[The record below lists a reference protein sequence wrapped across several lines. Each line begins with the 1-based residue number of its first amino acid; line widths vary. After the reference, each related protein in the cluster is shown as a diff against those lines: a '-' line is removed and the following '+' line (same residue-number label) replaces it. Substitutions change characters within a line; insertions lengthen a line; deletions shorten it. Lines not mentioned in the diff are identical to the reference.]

1 MPPYLLAKL
10 YAWRGMLLSPQ
21 FLQEL
26 AGSKDLSELA
36 NALKATH
43 YSAEIAQ
50 IQQPYTAL
58 KLEHAL
64 RRRIIWMHYRI
75 MTLVPRDKVIQA
87 LYLRYIARNV
97 KTVLR
102 GLHTG
107 QPAEDIGALVDPYA
121 EELTGVRDL
130 LARLL
135 ASDSLKEALN
145 TLGSYYPDLRG
156 FTLYAATGELSAL
169 DGDVDRWFYG
179 RLSDALQKTPK
190 SYCKEAQYLLKPLFY
205 EFVLETILRG
215 KIWGLEAR
223 MIRSFV
229 ENLVEPELDPVISV
243 ILECQTPTELRS
255 ALSVVRREMVP
266 TISEPTSM
274 EEAIMVLKKGY
285 RLMLRRRARGSFL
298 KTVRDEVL
306 GVALLL
312 LFEDELV
319 TLVGL
324 ASGIEQGLSSRALL
338 DLLPL

>member
-1 MPPYLLAKL
+1 
-10 YAWRGMLLSPQ
+10 MLLSPQ

-26 AGSKDLSELA
+26 AGSRDLSELA

-50 IQQPYTAL
+50 TQQPYTAL

-64 RRRIIWMHYRI
+64 RRRIIWIHYRM

-87 LYLRYIARNV
+87 LYLRYIARNI

-107 QPAEDIGALVDPYA
+107 RPAGDTEALIDPYA
-121 EELTGVRDL
+121 EELIGVRDL

-135 ASDSLKEALN
+135 ASDSLREALN
-145 TLGSYYPDLRG
+145 TLGGYYPDLRG

-179 RLSDALQKTPK
+179 RLSDALKKMPK
-190 SYCKEAQYLLKPLFY
+190 SHRKEAQYLLKPLFY

-215 KIWGLEAR
+215 KIWGLGAR

-243 ILECQTPTELRS
+243 ILECQSPAELRS
-255 ALSVVRREMVP
+255 ALSVVRREIVP
-266 TISEPTSM
+266 TIPEPTSM
-274 EEAIMVLKKGY
+274 EDAIMKLKRGY
-285 RLMLRRRARGSFL
+285 RLMLRSRARGAFL
-298 KTVRDEVL
+298 RIVRDEVL
-306 GVALLL
+306 AAALLL
-312 LFEDELV
+312 LFEDELT
-319 TLVGL
+319 TLVGI
-324 ASGIEQGLSSRALL
+324 ASGVEQGISSRALL
-338 DLLPL
+338 DLLQL